1 MREDSTPSMVRTN
14 STFFLHAQIESAYT
28 KKSSNLIKIGV
39 KLFLKC
45 LHLPQLICFIIF
57 IFIHLVDAFMHSVL
71 QISSQIYPQI
81 LHGKHLQIPSGP
93 SNHLSYLLSLL
104 LTQFLSLSLVI
115 SNSVFRWRPMLKSRK
130 LTHFSL
136 YTVWHK
142 LSSDNAVRVEKKH
155 FSLFSEGFAQ
165 LAVVL
170 SGIWSRG
177 IYLEREECQEEL

>member
-1 MREDSTPSMVRTN
+1 MCAKKRSERCHNAEDCAKTQP
-14 STFFLHAQIESAYT
+14 LQWWEQIA
-28 KKSSNLIKIGV
+28 LISPCPNRICIHRKV
-39 KLFLKC
+39 LKFC
-45 LHLPQLICFIIF
+45 LHFPQLICFIIF
-57 IFIHLVDAFMHSVL
+57 IFINLVDAFMHSVL

-142 LSSDNAVRVEKKH
+142 LSSDNAVRVEKNT
-155 FSLFSEGFAQ
+155 SLY
-165 LAVVL
+165 LVKVL
-170 SGIWSRG
+170 HNWLWYCVAYDHGEFI
-177 IYLEREECQEEL
+177 